1 MISMIASVLAGL
13 SVLCSYR
20 VAVGPSVADRVAAS
34 QAVMVMLSMMM
45 LLVGLRCGISQFI
58 DVLLVYSILLFA
70 DVLIIAKYLEG
81 RELHR

>member
-1 MISMIASVLAGL
+1 MLALIASVLSGL
-13 SVLCSYR
+13 AVLCSYR
-20 VAVGPSVADRVAAS
+20 VAVGPSVVDRVAAS
-34 QAVMVMLSMMM
+34 QAVMVMLSMIM
-45 LLVGLRCGISQFI
+45 LLMGLHYGISQSI